1 MRILIVEDEF
11 ISRHLLQ
18 ELLLPY
24 GICDTAING
33 KEALEVFI
41 NALDSGN
48 PYDLICLDI
57 MMPEMD
63 GQEVLKNIRAIEREK
78 GILGLDGTKII
89 MTTALEDF
97 GNIKSAF
104 VEQCEG
110 YLVKP
115 ITKHKI
121 IKQLKELD
129 LIKEER

>member
-18 ELLLPY
+18 ELLTSY
-24 GICDTAING
+24 GTCDTAING
-33 KEALEVFI
+33 KEALETFV

-63 GQEVLKNIRAIEREK
+63 GQEVLKNIRDIERGRE
-78 GILGLDGTKII
+78 ILGLDGVKII

-97 GNIKSAF
+97 GNIKNAF
-104 VEQCEG
+104 AEQCEG

-121 IKQLKELD
+121 IKQLKALEL
-129 LIKEER
+129 LK